1 MGALSP
7 APAWVEPRV
16 TGSRGLA
23 EKHTSTEWPP
33 RTISIADFISPNSP
47 QQARTWSY
55 VQTRTLGFE
64 EAPWLVAESHGRQG
78 VEPGS
83 EPNFQMPKSR
93 ALVLLWGGAE
103 KREEQGTE
111 KEEQE
116 EEERETELEERRE
129 RQVEER
135 ETGERGVKLEAEE
148 RAGRRERVYWLPAA
162 AVANRHTL
170 SRLNQD
176 EFILL

>member
-1 MGALSP
+1 MACC
-7 APAWVEPRV
+7 RV
-16 TGSRGLA
+16 TR
-23 EKHTSTEWPP
+23 P
-33 RTISIADFISPNSP
+33 
-47 QQARTWSY
+47 AR
-55 VQTRTLGFE
+55 
-64 EAPWLVAESHGRQG
+64 
-78 VEPGS
+78 
-83 EPNFQMPKSR
+83 
-93 ALVLLWGGAE
+93 GGAGIRTQLPDAKKPCSCGAGPRRE
-103 KREEQGTE
+103 KNRGQTE

-135 ETGERGVKLEAEE
+135 ETGERGVKSEAEE

>member
-1 MGALSP
+1 MQSHTAGKG
-7 APAWVEPRV
+7 W
-16 TGSRGLA
+16 SRDPNP
-23 EKHTSTEWPP
+23 TS
-33 RTISIADFISPNSP
+33 RCQKA
-47 QQARTWSY
+47 
-55 VQTRTLGFE
+55 
-64 EAPWLVAESHGRQG
+64 
-78 VEPGS
+78 
-83 EPNFQMPKSR
+83 
-93 ALVLLWGGAE
+93 VLLWGWAK

-135 ETGERGVKLEAEE
+135 ETGERGVKSEAEE

-162 AVANRHTL
+162 AVVNRHTL